1 MAAKHWS
8 KMQERGNRLGMQILL
23 FSYRILGRKGLW
35 IILFPVVF
43 YLFLTGKTARRA
55 SYAFLTQVR
64 KVNGNDKVVTWRD
77 SFRHFRCFADSAFDK
92 IDAWLARIP
101 QSNISYTNEAL
112 FIELD
117 QHAQG
122 AIFIGSHLGNLEVCR
137 ALSQHRS
144 SKVINVLVF
153 THHAVE
159 FNKLL
164 KSINPDVAINLI
176 QVTDLG
182 PDMAIMLKDKVEQ
195 GEIVVIVGDRTSTT
209 TAGRVIEADFLEKPA
224 PFSQGPFIL
233 AALLDCP
240 VFHLFCLKDKT
251 ADGKVFYRVIFEK
264 YADKLVLPRKTR
276 QQTLHK
282 IVSDYAQRL
291 SYYAAAYPYQW
302 FNFYDF
308 WQNDEHV
315 SRDQNKEN

>member
-1 MAAKHWS
+1 M
-8 KMQERGNRLGMQILL
+8 
-23 FSYRILGRKGLW
+23 
-35 IILFPVVF
+35 
-43 YLFLTGKTARRA
+43 
-55 SYAFLTQVR
+55 
-64 KVNGNDKVVTWRD
+64 
-77 SFRHFRCFADSAFDK
+77 
-92 IDAWLARIP
+92 
-101 QSNISYTNEAL
+101 
-112 FIELD
+112 
-117 QHAQG
+117 
-122 AIFIGSHLGNLEVCR
+122 
-137 ALSQHRS
+137 
-144 SKVINVLVF
+144 VF

-164 KSINPDVAINLI
+164 KSINPDVGINLI

-209 TAGRVIEADFLEKPA
+209 TAGRVVEADFLGKPA

-240 VFHLFCLKDKT
+240 VFHLFCLKDKL
-251 ADGKVFYRVIFEK
+251 AGGKRVYRVVFEK
-264 YADKLVLPRKTR
+264 YADKLALPRKTR
-276 QQTLHK
+276 QQTLQK

-308 WQNDEHV
+308 WQNDEQV